1 MKVAFYCPNKNLSDV
16 DFRNPSI
23 GNPGCGATEYLQ
35 IAIPYMLNLYYGS
48 LFESIII
55 ADNTDNLPKN
65 IPSYKVSEGLK
76 GSILKAKQIG
86 VDIFVFKPSMSEN
99 EEVFKLIE
107 KIKLNSVALGQ
118 LTPNPKCIG
127 FLSKYSHI
135 KSFVC
140 VGLNQYD
147 HLIDTNLSKKLF
159 QINNPITDN
168 FISSIKTNKDFYS
181 RKDIVYMGAL
191 FPQKNF
197 LYLAKNWHRINMKLP
212 FVKLHV
218 IGSAKTYGENFK
230 LGRYGLAEENYE
242 NLFMEIIHKN
252 KETAKNVIFHGN
264 LNAEKF
270 SYFSNC
276 RVGIVNPLG
285 TTETCCV
292 SAVEMQALGLP
303 ICTGNYEALRTTIL
317 HNKSGLLSTNEAKF
331 RKNIVQLYNDE
342 KLFKKLSYG
351 AIMNAKLN
359 FSFSQ
364 IIHKWYYLF
373 FKIYNDQPIHT
384 SNEPSF
390 ISRKI
395 SLLYF
400 FRILNKYFLK
410 NLLGFRNGSVITTIG
425 ILKNFKNS
433 LLRKYRK

>member
-16 DFRNPSI
+16 DFRSPSI

-35 IAIPYMLNLYYGS
+35 VAIPYMLNLYYGS
-48 LFESIII
+48 SFESIII

-65 IPSYKVSEGLK
+65 IPSYKISEGLK

-107 KIKLNSVALGQ
+107 KNKLNSVALGQ

-127 FLSKYSHI
+127 FLSKYSYI

-147 HLIDTNLSKKLF
+147 QLIDTSLSKKLF

-168 FISSIKTNKDFYS
+168 FISSNKTNKDFCS

-197 LYLAKNWHRINMKLP
+197 FYLAKNWHKINLKLP

-218 IGSAKTYGENFK
+218 IGSAKTYGKNFK

-242 NLFMEIIHKN
+242 NSFMQIINKH

-264 LNAEKF
+264 LNTEKYR
-270 SYFSNC
+270 YFSNC

-292 SAVEMQALGLP
+292 SAIEMQALGLP

-317 HNKSGLLSTNEAKF
+317 NNRSGLLSTNEAKF
-331 RKNIVQLYNDE
+331 IKNIVKLYNDE

-364 IIHKWYYLF
+364 ILHKWDYLF
-373 FKIYNDQPIHT
+373 FKIYNDQQIYT
-384 SNEPSF
+384 SNQPSF
-390 ISRKI
+390 LSRKI

-400 FRILNKYFLK
+400 FRIFNKYFLK
-410 NLLGFRNGSVITTIG
+410 NILGFRSGSVLTI
-425 ILKNFKNS
+425 IAFLKNLKSF